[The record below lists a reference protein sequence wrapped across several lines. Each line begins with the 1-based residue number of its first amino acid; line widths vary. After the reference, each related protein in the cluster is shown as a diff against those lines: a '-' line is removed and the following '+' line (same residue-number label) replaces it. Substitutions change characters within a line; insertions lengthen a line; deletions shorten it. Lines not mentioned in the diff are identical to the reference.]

1 MTLFKPELAELL
13 EITRLNADH
22 LAVMCTEN
30 TRGKRYTI
38 HSVTYRGS
46 TVDSELIESSEEW
59 EDMDAAHEF
68 HQAIARTETVFMHC
82 LDLREGIYKITTRQ
96 NAGN

>member
-1 MTLFKPELAELL
+1 MTLFKPELSELL

-22 LAVMCTEN
+22 LELICIED

-38 HSVTYRGS
+38 NSVTYRGNTIS
-46 TVDSELIESSEEW
+46 SELIQNPDGW
-59 EDMDAAHEF
+59 EDMDAAYEF

-82 LDLREGIYKITTRQ
+82 LDVREGIHKIVIR
-96 NAGN
+96 